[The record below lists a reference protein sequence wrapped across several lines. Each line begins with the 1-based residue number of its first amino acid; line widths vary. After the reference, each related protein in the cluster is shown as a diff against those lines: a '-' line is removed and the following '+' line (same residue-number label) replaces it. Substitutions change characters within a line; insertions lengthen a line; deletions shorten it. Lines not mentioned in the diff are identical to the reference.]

1 MSPDFRAADSTLP
14 PPTGLAQGQDNDV
27 QAAKGDTHTLEGH
40 MGTFELMMTVL
51 AFTAP
56 IVVVVAFIPFV
67 LVFGGIG
74 APAIFGI
81 AAVLLLFFAVGYTTM
96 SRFLPNPGAFY
107 AYITAGLGRPLG
119 LASSFIAVFGY
130 VMMAV
135 GTYLLLGVVASSLV
149 DTTFHG
155 PTITWY
161 WLSLVGV
168 ALTGVLGYFR
178 IDLSAKVLTVAM
190 LCEVAIVAIFDL
202 AVFRDGGPQGRSLE
216 PFTLHAV
223 TSGSLGLGLL
233 FAAGSFLGFEATA
246 IFRDEVKNPLKTIPR
261 ATYLCVV
268 LIGVLY
274 VVTSWLTTVA
284 FGHSKTLEVAFK
296 DPSGMVPHAAEQ
308 YVGVWARDVVT
319 ILVVS
324 SAFAA
329 VLSVQNIL
337 ARYIFS
343 LGTDRVLP
351 RALGKVHPTHGSPYL
366 SSLLITT
373 VSAIGVLL
381 SVGADPI
388 ALYAKIAGI
397 GGFGLMLLIFLTGV
411 SVVAFFRRHP
421 QHAAHATVWH
431 TVVAPLLGSAGMGAV
446 LYLSITHF
454 KLVTGG
460 SMEEAIILQVALWVI
475 FVAGLVAAAVFRSTR
490 PDTYA
495 RIGRQKVG

>member
-1 MSPDFRAADSTLP
+1 MSEQMEGSGPATSSTQTVAGQASADSA
-14 PPTGLAQGQDNDV
+14 GLQ
-27 QAAKGDTHTLEGH
+27 GH
-40 MGTFELMMTVL
+40 MGVFELMMTVL

-56 IVVVVAFIPFV
+56 IVVVTAFIPFV
-67 LVFGGIG
+67 LVFGGVG

-119 LASSFIAVFGY
+119 LAASFVAVFGY

-135 GTYLLLGVVASSLV
+135 GTYMFLGVVASGLV

-155 PTITWY
+155 PTIAWY
-161 WLSLVGV
+161 WCSLAGV
-168 ALTGVLGYFR
+168 AITGGLGYFR

-190 LCEVAIVAIFDL
+190 IAEVLIVAIYDL
-202 AVFRDGGPQGRSLE
+202 AVFGDGGPQGRSLE
-216 PFTLHAV
+216 PFTWDAL

-246 IFRDEVKNPLKTIPR
+246 IFRVEVKSPLKTIPR

-284 FGHSKTLEVAFK
+284 YGPSKTMDAAFG
-296 DPSGMVPHAAEQ
+296 DPSGMVPGAAEQ
-308 YVGVWARDVVT
+308 YLGVWARDVMT
-319 ILVVS
+319 ILVVT

-337 ARYIFS
+337 ARYVFS
-343 LGTDRVLP
+343 LGRDRVLP
-351 RALGKVHPTHGSPYL
+351 TALGKVHPTHGSPYV
-366 SSLLITT
+366 SSLLITAI
-373 VSAIGVLL
+373 SAIGIVVT
-381 SVGADPI
+381 VGADPI
-388 ALYAKIAGI
+388 AMYAKIAGI
-397 GGFGLMLLIFLTGV
+397 GGFGLMLLIFLTGLA
-411 SVVAFFRRHP
+411 VVMFFRRHP

-431 TVVAPLLGSAGMGAV
+431 TVIAPLLGSAGMGTV
-446 LYLSITHF
+446 LYLSLTNF

-460 SMEEAIILQVALWVI
+460 STAEAVVLQVVLWAI
-475 FVAGLVAAAVFRSTR
+475 FAAGLVAAAVFRSSR

>member
-1 MSPDFRAADSTLP
+1 MIGDFHAPDSTLP
-14 PPTGLAQGQDNDV
+14 PRSRAGQAQADGV
-27 QAAKGDTHTLEGH
+27 QAGAEDAHTLEGH
-40 MGTFELMMTVL
+40 MGVFELMMTVL

-56 IVVVVAFIPFV
+56 IVVVTAFIPFV
-67 LVFGGIG
+67 LIFGGIG

-119 LASSFIAVFGY
+119 LASSFVAVFGY
-130 VMMAV
+130 AMMAV
-135 GTYLLLGVVASSLV
+135 GTYMFLGVVASSLV
-149 DTTFHG
+149 DMTFHG

-161 WLSLVGV
+161 WLSLAAV
-168 ALTGVLGYFR
+168 ALTGLLGYLR

-190 LCEVAIVAIFDL
+190 ICEVVIVAILDL
-202 AVFRDGGPQGRSLE
+202 AVFADGGPQGRSLE
-216 PFTLHAV
+216 PFTWNAL

-246 IFRDEVKNPLKTIPR
+246 IFRDEVKNPSKTIPR
-261 ATYLCVV
+261 ATYLCVL

-274 VVTSWLTTVA
+274 VATSWLTTVA
-284 FGHSKTLEVAFK
+284 YGPSKTLDVAFV
-296 DPSGMVPHAAEQ
+296 DPSGMVPGAAEQ
-308 YVGVWARDVVT
+308 FVGVWARDVMT
-319 ILVVS
+319 ILVVT

-337 ARYIFS
+337 SRYVFS

-351 RALGKVHPTHGSPYL
+351 SRLGEVHPTHGSPYI
-366 SSLLITT
+366 SSLLITAI
-373 VSAIGVLL
+373 SAIGIVV

-397 GGFGLMLLIFLTGV
+397 GGFGLMLLIFLTGLA
-411 SVVAFFRRHP
+411 VVVFFRRHP
-421 QHAAHATVWH
+421 HYAAKATVWH
-431 TVVAPLLGSAGMGAV
+431 TVVAPLLGSAGMGTV
-446 LYLSITHF
+446 LYLSLNNFT
-454 KLVTGG
+454 LVTGG
-460 SMEEAIILQVALWVI
+460 SMAEAVVLQVVLWVI
-475 FVAGLVAAAVFRSTR
+475 FAAGLVAAVVFRTSR
-490 PDTYA
+490 PDSYA